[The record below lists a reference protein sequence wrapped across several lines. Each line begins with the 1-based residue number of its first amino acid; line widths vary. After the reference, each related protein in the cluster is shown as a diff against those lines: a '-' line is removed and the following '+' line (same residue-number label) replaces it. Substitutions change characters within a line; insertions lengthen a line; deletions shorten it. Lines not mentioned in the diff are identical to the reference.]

1 MSDVEYVHVGR
12 HADII
17 ASGRPLGPGERV
29 VLKDLHLDGNDGPGE
44 DQFLIDT
51 GVLVDAES
59 FAGDAAPSNAEF
71 VVKDESDAPAPV
83 LPTAG
88 SVVITALTAPSA
100 PDTASSDQGG
110 DDAHS

>member
-1 MSDVEYVHVGR
+1 
-12 HADII
+12 
-17 ASGRPLGPGERV
+17 
-29 VLKDLHLDGNDGPGE
+29 
-44 DQFLIDT
+44 
-51 GVLVDAES
+51 
-59 FAGDAAPSNAEF
+59 